1 MEQPMIK
8 YGLFVIDAETCNL
21 MLLAMYDTATEARK
35 NIPNDKKFYSVIP
48 IFSSYER
55 TDFELGETAE
65 PIRSI
70 K

>member
-1 MEQPMIK
+1 MEQPMVK
-8 YGLFVIDAETCNL
+8 YGLFVIDAETCN
-21 MLLAMYDTATEARK
+21 MKLLAMYDTSTIARK
-35 NIPNDKKFYSVIP
+35 NIPNDKQFYSVIP

-65 PIRSI
+65 PVRSI

>member
-1 MEQPMIK
+1 MKQKMFK
-8 YGLFVIDAETCNL
+8 YGLFVVDAETCNL
-21 MLLAMYDTATEARK
+21 LLLAMYDTATEARK

-55 TDFELGETAE
+55 TDFELGEAAE